1 MTEDPLFDLLKK
13 KRLIPLLREAAEI
26 EQQVMVQYLYAAY
39 SLKKLPDATCTPA
52 EFEHV
57 RRWGTVLLAVARSE
71 MEHLALVNGML
82 SAIGADPCFERQNI
96 PVQFPYYEGPSLA
109 RGRDERGT
117 EPCDIPFLFE
127 RFNLAT
133 IERFVCIES
142 PSKETLVKERMRIP
156 EWCFSCNEAA
166 AATFRLRAA
175 PRPYPTAASHIPD
188 DLWAEVDA
196 EMDQGGLLKGL
207 DRRTAAPES
216 LRPGTIQELYDQI
229 AELFTFLNGRGNL
242 FTGNPSSQV
251 FVPVEYQVNIFPITD
266 LSTALSAI
274 RLITEEGEG
283 SEAPPDYQSHFTRFF
298 TIHDELEELLA
309 KAEREGRRFEP
320 ALPLPLNPRL
330 DEITNPF
337 ARDLFE
343 LFNYTY
349 ATLLFLLD
357 ALYRDFVPLTT
368 QSPQSYPYLSA
379 ALQENAFG
387 PMMTMLIRPMA
398 EVLAYTG
405 TGDGTHTT
413 GPDYHLTASDL
424 ELLGSRGS
432 EELGNIDFFLGR
444 FDEIVRRLD
453 RLRSVGDN
461 DLVRAAR
468 EEGDLPFLRRQL
480 DFVYAS
486 AVAMGNNTRRIYQL
500 GQLPQ
505 FVVNPS

>member
-1 MTEDPLFDLLKK
+1 MTEDPFFDLLKK

-39 SLKKLPDATCTPA
+39 SLKKFPDATCTPA
-52 EFEHV
+52 EFEFV

-82 SAIGADPCFERQNI
+82 SAIGADPCFKRQNI
-96 PVQFPYYEGPSLA
+96 PVQFPYYEGESLA
-109 RGRDERGT
+109 RGRDEKGT

-133 IERFVCIES
+133 VGRFVCIES

-156 EWCFSCNEAA
+156 EWCFSCGGDAA
-166 AATFRLRAA
+166 PKFRLSSEK
-175 PRPYPTAASHIPD
+175 PYPRAESHIPEE
-188 DLWAEVDA
+188 LWAEVDA
-196 EMDQGGLLKGL
+196 EMGLLKATP
-207 DRRTAAPES
+207 DS

-229 AELFTFLNGRGNL
+229 ERLFKFLNGRGNL

-283 SEAPPDYQSHFTRFF
+283 SDAPPDYQSHFMRFF
-298 TIHDELEELLA
+298 TMHDEIEELLA

-320 ALPLPLNPRL
+320 ALPLPLNPKPE
-330 DEITNPF
+330 DITNEF
-337 ARDLFE
+337 AKDLFE

-357 ALYRDFVPLTT
+357 ALYRDFAPQAT
-368 QSPQSYPYLSA
+368 QSYPYFSA

-405 TGDGTHTT
+405 SGDGKHTT
-413 GPDYHLTASDL
+413 GPNYHLSAEDL
-424 ELLGSRGS
+424 ERLGPKGS
-432 EELGNIDFFLGR
+432 AELGNIDFFLGR

-453 RLRSVGDN
+453 LLRGA
-461 DLVRAAR
+461 DLVRAVR

-480 DFVYAS
+480 DFVYES

-505 FVVNPS
+505 FVVNP

>member
-1 MTEDPLFDLLKK
+1 MTDDPVFDLLRR

-39 SLKKLPDATCTPA
+39 SLKKFPDATCTPA

-57 RRWGTVLLAVARSE
+57 RRWGTVLLSVARSE

-82 SAIGADPCFERQNI
+82 SAIGAAPSFQRQNI
-96 PVQFPYYEGPSLA
+96 PVQFRYYEGESLA
-109 RGRDERGT
+109 KGRDEKGT
-117 EPCDIPFLFE
+117 DPCDIPFLFE

-142 PSKETLVKERMRIP
+142 PSKETLVKDRMRIP
-156 EWCFSCNEAA
+156 EWCFSCGK
-166 AATFRLRAA
+166 
-175 PRPYPTAASHIPD
+175 PTAAKLRLGADKPYPQAESHIPD
-188 DLWAEVDA
+188 ELWAEVEA
-196 EMDQGGLLKGL
+196 ELNPGKRLK
-207 DRRTAAPES
+207 AAPES
-216 LRPGTIQELYDQI
+216 LKPGSIQELYDQI
-229 AELFTFLNGRGNL
+229 EDLFKFLNGRGNL

-251 FVPVEYQVNIFPITD
+251 FVPVEYQVNIFPIVD
-266 LSTALSAI
+266 LPTALSAI

-283 SEAPPDYQSHFTRFF
+283 MDAPPDFQSHFLRFF
-298 TIHDELEELLA
+298 TIHDELQELLDKA
-309 KAEREGRRFEP
+309 KKEKRTFEP
-320 ALPLPLNPRL
+320 ALPLPLNPRPGQ
-330 DEITNPF
+330 IKNPF

-357 ALYRDFVPLTT
+357 ALYRDFTPA
-368 QSPQSYPYLSA
+368 PGSYPYFSA

-398 EVLAYTG
+398 EVMAYTAS
-405 TGDGTHTT
+405 GDGEHTT
-413 GPDYHLTASDL
+413 GPDYHLSADDL
-424 ELLGSRGS
+424 KRLGSKGPK
-432 EELGNIDFFLGR
+432 EETELGNIDFFLGR

-453 RLRSVGDN
+453 RLRGLRDK
-461 DLVRAAR
+461 DLVKSAR
-468 EEGDLPFLRRQL
+468 DKGDLPFLRRQL
-480 DFVYAS
+480 DFVYES

-505 FVVNPS
+505 FIVNP

>member
-1 MTEDPLFDLLKK
+1 MTGMMTGMMTEDPLFDLLKK

-57 RRWGTVLLAVARSE
+57 RRWGTVLLSVARSE

-82 SAIGADPCFERQNI
+82 SAIGADPSFQRQNI
-96 PVQFPYYEGPSLA
+96 PVQFPYYEGESLA
-109 RGRDERGT
+109 RGRDEKGT

-166 AATFRLRAA
+166 AATFRLRAT
-175 PRPYPTAASHIPD
+175 PQPYPTAASHVPE
-188 DLWAEVDA
+188 DLWSEVEA
-196 EMDQGGLLKGL
+196 EMNQTGLLK
-207 DRRTAAPES
+207 AAPES
-216 LRPGTIQELYDQI
+216 LRPGTIQELYDTI
-229 AELFTFLNGRGNL
+229 ADLFTFLNGRGNL

-283 SEAPPDYQSHFTRFF
+283 SDAPPDYQSHFTRFF

-320 ALPLPLNPRL
+320 ALPLPLNPSL

-349 ATLLFLLD
+349 ATLVFLLT
-357 ALYRDFVPLTT
+357 ALYKDFVPLTT
-368 QSPQSYPYLSA
+368 QSPQSYPYFSA

-387 PMMTMLIRPMA
+387 PMMTMLIRPIA
-398 EVLAYTG
+398 EVLAYTDS
-405 TGDGTHTT
+405 GDGKHTT
-413 GPDYHLTASDL
+413 GPDYHLSADDL
-424 ELLGSRGS
+424 ERLGPKGSAELGS
-432 EELGNIDFFLGR
+432 IDFFLDR
-444 FDEIVRRLD
+444 FDEIARRLD
-453 RLRSVGDN
+453 RLRRA
-461 DLVRAAR
+461 DLVRVAR
-468 EEGDLPFLRRQL
+468 QEGDLPFLRRQL
-480 DFVYAS
+480 DFVYES

>member
-1 MTEDPLFDLLKK
+1 MTQEDPLFDLLKK
-13 KRLIPLLREAAEI
+13 KRLIPMLREAAEI

-52 EFEHV
+52 ELEHI

-82 SAIGADPCFERQNI
+82 SAIGAAPSFQRQNI
-96 PVQFPYYEGPSLA
+96 PVQFPYYEGESLA
-109 RGRDERGT
+109 RGRGDKGT
-117 EPCDIPFLFE
+117 DPCDIPFLFE
-127 RFNLAT
+127 RFNLDT
-133 IERFVCIES
+133 VGRFVCIES
-142 PSKETLVKERMRIP
+142 PSKETLDKEKMRVP
-156 EWCFSCNEAA
+156 RWCFSCGGKTAEK
-166 AATFRLRAA
+166 FRLKAA
-175 PRPYPTAASHIPD
+175 QPYPTAASHIPE

-196 EMDQGGLLKGL
+196 EMNQGGLLK
-207 DRRTAAPES
+207 AAPES
-216 LRPGTIQELYDQI
+216 LRPGTIQELYDKI
-229 AELFTFLNGRGNL
+229 ADLFTFLNGRGNL
-242 FTGNPSSQV
+242 FTGNPSNQV

-283 SEAPPDYQSHFTRFF
+283 TDAPPDYQSHFTRFF
-298 TIHDELEELLA
+298 TIHDELEELLD
-309 KAEREGRRFEP
+309 KARREGRRFEP
-320 ALPLPLNPRL
+320 ALPLPLNPKP
-330 DEITNPF
+330 DQITNPF

-368 QSPQSYPYLSA
+368 QSPQSYPYFSA

-398 EVLAYTG
+398 EILAYTAS
-405 TGDGTHTT
+405 GDGTHTT
-413 GPDYHLTASDL
+413 GPDYHLSADDL
-424 ELLGSRGS
+424 KRLRPKGSA
-432 EELGNIDFFLGR
+432 ELGNIDFFLGR

-453 RLRSVGDN
+453 RLRGA

-480 DFVYAS
+480 DFVYES

>member
-1 MTEDPLFDLLKK
+1 MTEDPFFDLLKK

-39 SLKKLPDATCTPA
+39 SLKKFPDSTCTPA
-52 EFEHV
+52 ELEHI

-82 SAIGADPCFERQNI
+82 SAIGANPFFERQNI
-96 PVQFPYYEGPSLA
+96 PVQFSYYEGESLA
-109 RGRDERGT
+109 RGRDGKGT

-133 IERFVCIES
+133 IGRFVCIES
-142 PSKETLVKERMRIP
+142 PSRETLEKEKMRVP
-156 EWCFSCNEAA
+156 KWCFSCGGDTAPK
-166 AATFRLRAA
+166 FRLSAEK
-175 PRPYPTAASHIPD
+175 PYPMAKSHIPE
-188 DLWAEVDA
+188 ADA
-196 EMDQGGLLKGL
+196 ESGLMK
-207 DRRTAAPES
+207 AAPDS

-229 AELFTFLNGRGNL
+229 ERLFIFLNGRGNL
-242 FTGNPSSQV
+242 FTGNPNSQV
-251 FVPVEYQVNIFPITD
+251 FVPVEYQVNIFPIVD

-283 SEAPPDYQSHFTRFF
+283 TDAPPDYQSHFTRFF
-298 TIHDELEELLA
+298 TIHDELEALLD
-309 KAEREGRRFEP
+309 KAEQEGRRFEP

-330 DEITNPF
+330 KDVTNPF

-349 ATLLFLLD
+349 ATLVFLLT
-357 ALYRDFVPLTT
+357 ALYKDFVPLTT
-368 QSPQSYPYLSA
+368 LSPQSYPFFSA

-398 EVLAYTG
+398 EVLAYTAS
-405 TGDGTHTT
+405 GDGEHTT
-413 GPDYHLTASDL
+413 GPDYHLSAADL
-424 ELLGSRGS
+424 EQLGPKRS
-432 EELGNIDFFLGR
+432 EELGDIGFFLDR

-453 RLRSVGDN
+453 RLRGA

-480 DFVYAS
+480 DFVYES

>member
-1 MTEDPLFDLLKK
+1 MSDDPEFDLLKK

-39 SLKKLPDATCTPA
+39 SLKKFPDSTCTPT
-52 EFEHV
+52 EFEYV
-57 RRWGTVLLAVARSE
+57 RRWGTVLMSVARSE

-82 SAIGADPCFERQNI
+82 SAVGAHPNFKRQNI
-96 PVQFPYYEGPSLA
+96 PVQFSYYKGESLA
-109 RGRDERGT
+109 RGRDEKGT

-127 RFNLAT
+127 RFNLD
-133 IERFVCIES
+133 IIGRFVCIES
-142 PSKETLVKERMRIP
+142 PSRETLAEYPDLPVP
-156 EWCFSCNEAA
+156 EWCFSCGGD
-166 AATFRLRAA
+166 AA
-175 PRPYPTAASHIPD
+175 PRFRLSAEKPYPAAESQIPQE
-188 DLWAEVDA
+188 LWAEVDA
-196 EMDQGGLLKGL
+196 ELGVKMDLKMDL
-207 DRRTAAPES
+207 KTAAPDS
-216 LRPGTIQELYDQI
+216 LQPGSIQELYDQI
-229 AELFTFLNGRGNL
+229 ADLFKYLNGRGNL

-283 SEAPPDYQSHFTRFF
+283 MDAPPDYQSHFLRFF
-298 TIHDELEELLA
+298 TMHDELAELLA
-309 KAEREGRRFEP
+309 NARKKGRRFEP

-330 DEITNPF
+330 EKITNPF

-349 ATLLFLLD
+349 ATLLFLLT
-357 ALYRDFVPLTT
+357 ALYKDFVPLNTT
-368 QSPQSYPYLSA
+368 SPQSYPFFSA

-398 EVLAYTG
+398 EVLAYTAS
-405 TGDGTHTT
+405 GDGEHTT
-413 GPDYHLTASDL
+413 GPDYRLSHEDL
-424 ELLGSRGS
+424 QRLGRKGS
-432 EELGNIDFFLGR
+432 AELGNIDFFLGR

-453 RLRSVGDN
+453 GLRSRGDG
-461 DLVRAAR
+461 DLVLAAR

-480 DFVYAS
+480 DFVYES

>member
-1 MTEDPLFDLLKK
+1 MTDLFDLLKN

-52 EFEHV
+52 ELEHV
-57 RRWGTVLLAVARSE
+57 RRWALILLAVARSE

-82 SAIGADPCFERQNI
+82 SAVGADPSFERQNI
-96 PVQFPYYEGPSLA
+96 PVQFPYYKGESLA
-109 RGRDERGT
+109 RGRDEQGT

-127 RFNLAT
+127 RFDLAT
-133 IERFVCIES
+133 IGRFVCIES
-142 PSKETLVKERMRIP
+142 PSKETLVEYRLPIP
-156 EWCFSCNEAA
+156 EWCFSCGGDAA
-166 AATFRLRAA
+166 PKFRLNAE
-175 PRPYPTAASHIPD
+175 RPYPMAASHVPD
-188 DLWAEVDA
+188 ELWAEVDA
-196 EMDQGGLLKGL
+196 ELGLMKAASGSLK
-207 DRRTAAPES
+207 
-216 LRPGTIQELYDQI
+216 PGTIQELYDRI
-229 AELFTFLNGRGNL
+229 EKLFVFLNGRGNL
-242 FTGNPSSQV
+242 FTGNPGSQV

-283 SEAPPDYQSHFTRFF
+283 MDAPPDYQSHFLRFF
-298 TIHDELEELLA
+298 TIHDELAELLA
-309 KAEREGRRFEP
+309 KAAREGRRFEP
-320 ALPLPLNPRL
+320 ALPLPLNPRP
-330 DEITNPF
+330 DQITNPF

-349 ATLLFLLD
+349 ATLLFLLT
-357 ALYRDFVPLTT
+357 ALYKDFVPLTT
-368 QSPQSYPYLSA
+368 TSPQSYPFFSA

-398 EVLAYTG
+398 EVMAYTAS
-405 TGDGTHTT
+405 GDGEHTT
-413 GPDYHLTASDL
+413 GPDYHLSAEDL
-424 ELLGSRGS
+424 ERLGPGGS

-444 FDEIVRRLD
+444 FDEIARRLGL
-453 RLRSVGDN
+453 LRGLGDM
-461 DLVRAAR
+461 DLLRVAR

-480 DFVYAS
+480 DFVHES

>member
-1 MTEDPLFDLLKK
+1 MTEDPLFDLLKT
-13 KRLIPLLREAAEI
+13 KRLVPLLREAAEI

-39 SLKKLPDATCTPA
+39 SLKKFPDATCTPA

-57 RRWGTVLLAVARSE
+57 RRWGTVLLSVARSE

-82 SAIGADPCFERQNI
+82 SAIGEDPSFRRQNI
-96 PVQFPYYEGPSLA
+96 PVQFHYYKGKNLA
-109 RGRDERGT
+109 RGRDEKGT

-142 PSKETLVKERMRIP
+142 PSKETLVKDRFEPFP
-156 EWCFSCNEAA
+156 EWCFSCGKAKAA
-166 AATFRLRAA
+166 PFRLRAA
-175 PRPYPTAASHIPD
+175 RYPKASSHIPD
-188 DLWAEVDA
+188 NLWAEVDKELA
-196 EMDQGGLLKGL
+196 RGRRGLLK
-207 DRRTAAPES
+207 AAPSS
-216 LRPGTIQELYDQI
+216 LRPGSIQELYDQVE
-229 AELFTFLNGRGNL
+229 ELFVFLDGRGNL

-251 FVPVEYQVNIFPITD
+251 FVPVEYQVNIFPIVD

-283 SEAPPDYQSHFTRFF
+283 TDAPPDFQSHFRRFL
-298 TIHDELEELLA
+298 TVHGELQELLA
-309 KAEREGRRFEP
+309 RAEKEGRTFEP
-320 ALPLPLNPRL
+320 SLPLPLNPRL
-330 DEITNPF
+330 KKIKNPF
-337 ARDLFE
+337 ALDLFE

-357 ALYRDFVPLTT
+357 ALYRDFTPVTT
-368 QSPQSYPYLSA
+368 TSPGSYPFFSS

-398 EVLAYTG
+398 EVLAYTAS
-405 TGDGTHTT
+405 GDGEHTT
-413 GPDYHLTASDL
+413 GPDYHLSAADL
-424 ELLGSRGS
+424 ERLGPAGHK
-432 EELGNIDFFLGR
+432 ELNDIGFFLGR
-444 FDEIVRRLD
+444 FDEIARRLD
-453 RLRSVGDN
+453 QLRGAN
-461 DLVRAAR
+461 LPEAAR

-480 DFVYAS
+480 DFVYES

-505 FVVNPS
+505 FIVNPS

>member
-1 MTEDPLFDLLKK
+1 MSDDREFDLLKK

-39 SLKKLPDATCTPA
+39 SLKKFPDATCTPA
-52 EFEHV
+52 EFEYV
-57 RRWGTVLLAVARSE
+57 RRWGTVLLSVARSE

-82 SAIGADPCFERQNI
+82 SAIGADPFFKRQNI
-96 PVQFPYYEGPSLA
+96 PVQFPYYKGESLA
-109 RGRDERGT
+109 RGRDEKGT
-117 EPCDIPFLFE
+117 DPCDIPFLFE
-127 RFNLAT
+127 RFNLDT
-133 IERFVCIES
+133 IGRFVCIES
-142 PSKETLVKERMRIP
+142 PSRQTLDEYHMRVP
-156 EWCFSCNEAA
+156 EWCFSCGGD
-166 AATFRLRAA
+166 AA
-175 PRPYPTAASHIPD
+175 PRFRLQAAEPYPMAESNIPD
-188 DLWAEVDA
+188 DPDV
-196 EMDQGGLLKGL
+196 GGLLK
-207 DRRTAAPES
+207 AAPES
-216 LRPGTIQELYDQI
+216 LRPGSIQELYDQI
-229 AELFTFLNGRGNL
+229 ADLFKDLNGRGNL
-242 FTGNPSSQV
+242 FTGNPNSQV
-251 FVPVEYQVNIFPITD
+251 FVPVEYQVNIFPIVD

-283 SEAPPDYQSHFTRFF
+283 MDAPPDYQSHFTRFF
-298 TIHDELEELLA
+298 TIHDELQELLA

-320 ALPLPLNPRL
+320 ALPLPLNPSL
-330 DEITNPF
+330 EDVTNPF

-349 ATLLFLLD
+349 ATLVFLLT
-357 ALYRDFVPLTT
+357 ALYKDFLPLTT
-368 QSPQSYPYLSA
+368 ASPGSYPWFSA

-398 EVLAYTG
+398 EVLAYTAS
-405 TGDGTHTT
+405 GDGEHTT
-413 GPDYHLTASDL
+413 GPDYHLSHEDL
-424 ELLGSRGS
+424 HRLGSRGS

-453 RLRSVGDN
+453 ELRGR

-480 DFVYAS
+480 DFVYES

>member
-1 MTEDPLFDLLKK
+1 MSEDPLFDLLKK

-39 SLKKLPDATCTPA
+39 SLKKFPDSTCTPA

-57 RRWGTVLLAVARSE
+57 RRWGTVLLSVARSE

-82 SAIGADPCFERQNI
+82 SAIGADPSFRRQNI
-96 PVQFPYYEGPSLA
+96 PVQFPYYEGESLA
-109 RGRDERGT
+109 RGRDEKGT

-133 IERFVCIES
+133 IGRFVCIES
-142 PSKETLVKERMRIP
+142 PSKETLVKDNMRVP
-156 EWCFSCNEAA
+156 EWCFSCGGDTASK
-166 AATFRLRAA
+166 FRLSATQ
-175 PRPYPTAASHIPD
+175 PYPTAASHIPE

-196 EMDQGGLLKGL
+196 ELARGGALKGL
-207 DRRTAAPES
+207 DLKAAPES

-229 AELFTFLNGRGNL
+229 ADLFTFLNGRGNL
-242 FTGNPSSQV
+242 FTGNPNSQV
-251 FVPVEYQVNIFPITD
+251 FVPVEYQVNIFPIVD

-283 SEAPPDYQSHFTRFF
+283 MDAPPDYQSHFTRFF

-309 KAEREGRRFEP
+309 KAAREGRTFEP
-320 ALPLPLNPRL
+320 ALPLPLNPSL
-330 DEITNPF
+330 KEITNPF

-349 ATLLFLLD
+349 ATLVFLLT
-357 ALYRDFVPLTT
+357 ALYKDFVPLTT
-368 QSPQSYPYLSA
+368 QTPQSYPYFSA

-398 EVLAYTG
+398 EILAYTAS
-405 TGDGTHTT
+405 GDGEHTT
-413 GPDYHLTASDL
+413 GPDYHLSAADL
-424 ELLGSRGS
+424 ERLGPKGLA
-432 EELGNIDFFLGR
+432 ELGNIDFFLDR

-453 RLRSVGDN
+453 RLRDIGGR
-461 DLVRAAR
+461 DLPKIAR

-480 DFVYAS
+480 DFVYES
-486 AVAMGNNTRRIYQL
+486 AVAMATNTRRIYQL

-505 FVVNPS
+505 FIVNPS